1 MENSKIKAG
10 DIILSVFHWSMTI
23 PMFFKVI
30 KRTAKT
36 CTIVELDRKAVSN
49 LDGYGQ
55 VRMEIPSADECGR
68 GRVYR
73 IFNGARGEYL
83 KIDGRSSYVWDG
95 KPAYAN
101 YCD

>member
-23 PMFFKVI
+23 PTFFKVI

-36 CTIVELDRKAVSN
+36 CTLIELDRKVVQN

-55 VRMEIPSADECGR
+55 RTKEIPSEEPCGS
-68 GRVYR
+68 
-73 IFNGARGEYL
+73 EQKH
-83 KIDGRSSYVWDG
+83 KIDRKSVV
-95 KPAYAN
+95 
-101 YCD
+101 

>member
-23 PMFFKVI
+23 PTFFKVI

-36 CTIVELDRKAVSN
+36 CTLIELDRKVVQN

-55 VRMEIPSADECGR
+55 ITKEVPSEKPCDREKR
-68 GRVYR
+68 YK
-73 IFNGARGEYL
+73 IFSGARGEYV
-83 KIDGRSSYVWDG
+83 KIDGIVSYLWDG